1 MDYLHNINLPLDN
14 YISRSNDLFLSNPQH
29 VQQIFEVI
37 SKAISG
43 NKFPKVLY
51 TVILCSKYSSALTLR
66 MGHVMCVRG

>member
-14 YISRSNDLFLSNPQH
+14 YISRSNDIFLSNPQH

-43 NKFPKVLY
+43 NTSSKVFY
-51 TVILCSKYSSALTLR
+51 TVILSSKYTRALTLR
-66 MGHVMCVRG
+66 IGVRG